1 MGIKEI
7 AKLKEW
13 SLNSTWDDRKNSE
26 KLKKDGR
33 QKFVASYFIL
43 TESDVLEQIERITC
57 LVAEA
62 FIVMGRG

>member
-43 TESDVLEQIERITC
+43 TANSIHKRVSDGFVDGNFELKVT
-57 LVAEA
+57 
-62 FIVMGRG
+62 F